1 MHYLLKFFITFIV
14 FMGIDL
20 IWLGFIARKLYVSY
34 LGPFLRTPPN
44 WPAAFIFYILFI
56 IGLIIY
62 AIEPAIV
69 AKDVKKA
76 LLSGALFGF
85 FTYMTYDLTNL
96 ATLKNWPIAIV
107 PIDIVWGVILSAS
120 VSSISCFI
128 YLKVFG

>member
-44 WPAAFIFYILFI
+44 WPATFIFYILFI

-107 PIDIVWGVILSAS
+107 PIDIIWGVILSAS